1 MSTRKVRNLPAR
13 KTREIKRQIVTN
25 PSKGLNNLGSPN
37 LIDDKE
43 WADLQ
48 NIEFDEN
55 GVARKRMGYK
65 TYATSLTAAVGL
77 GTLKTETLSHVCTID
92 GTEFKYTTGVAWT
105 TVGSVAFSV
114 SDMVSFTQAKG
125 KLFVWNGING
135 GTYWDGTTLT
145 RPGTAPKAKFSI
157 YYSSYQIAAGVPGQ
171 VNRIYISTLTDI
183 SDFTNVSGDPS
194 GLDNTTEVPGAT
206 VFAGTGA
213 NYIDIQKEDGDK
225 IVALG
230 VFQDVV
236 IIYKQYSTYQ
246 LTLDASGSPSVV
258 PITKAAGSVAS
269 RSVQAVENDL
279 FSLSKE
285 GVRSLGNEAN
295 FFSAI
300 RTNIVSKKIDTLIKD
315 MLPSAYDKSCAVFFN
330 NQYLLSIPNSA
341 GSFNDVLVYNKL
353 FQSWS
358 RWTDLDVASF
368 CKVVD
373 TDNQEKLLFLKS
385 DGTQVYE
392 FTPGVYNDDG
402 AAIDAYMLSKVFDF
416 KNPDITKY
424 FVDLGLMFRT
434 ISGEMTLTV
443 YTEGDVLFGGAVGL
457 AGNIVAD
464 GMGYSVMGYTMLGL
478 GGGDSSGISTYADIV
493 KRIAINT
500 NSTTIRFKIANARVN
515 ENFVLLGYI
524 HAFYP
529 YGHYLFNSS
538 NKIYL

>member
-13 KTREIKRQIVTN
+13 KTRDIRREVVTN
-25 PSKGLNNLGSPN
+25 AAKGLNNLGSPN

-65 TYATSLTAAVGL
+65 TYATGLTAAVGL
-77 GTLKTETLSHVCTID
+77 GALKTESLAHTCTID
-92 GTEFKYTTGVAWT
+92 GTEFKYTTGVSWT
-105 TVGSVAFSV
+105 TVGTVSFSV
-114 SDMVSFTQAKG
+114 SDTVSFTQAKG

-135 GTYWDGTTLT
+135 GAYWDGTSLA
-145 RPGTAPKAKFSI
+145 RPGTIPKAKFSI
-157 YYSSYQIAAGVPGQ
+157 YYSSYHIAAGVPGQ
-171 VNRIYISTLTDI
+171 VNRIYISTLSDI
-183 SDFTNVSGDPS
+183 TDFTNVAGDPT
-194 GLDNTTEVPGAT
+194 GLDTTTEVPGAT

-213 NYIDIQKEDGDK
+213 NYIDIQKEDGDRIK
-225 IVALG
+225 GLG

-246 LTLDASGSPSVV
+246 LTLDATGSPSVV
-258 PITKAAGSVAS
+258 PITKAAGCVSSAT
-269 RSVQAVENDL
+269 VQAVENDL

-285 GVRSLGNEAN
+285 GTRSLGNEAN

-341 GSFNDVLVYNKL
+341 GTLDNVVVYNKL
-353 FQSWS
+353 FQGWS
-358 RWTDLDVASF
+358 KWTDLNIASF
-368 CKVVD
+368 CKIVD
-373 TDNQEKLLFLKS
+373 DTNQERLLFLKT

-402 AAIDAYMLSKVFDF
+402 AAIDAYMVSKVFDF

-443 YTEGDVLFGGAVGL
+443 YTEGDILFGGAVGL
-457 AGNIVAD
+457 AGNTVED
-464 GMGYSVMGYTMLGL
+464 GMGYSMLGYAVL
-478 GGGDSSGISTYADIV
+478 GTGGGDTSGISTYADIV

-500 NSTTIRFKIANARVN
+500 NSTTIRFKIANNRVN

-524 HAFYP
+524 HAYYP